1 MGVPWN
7 PHSVVLKNPPHTSTV
22 CQFAKARDDTK
33 LYTRVSQVCE
43 GVGGVGMSVTIAIL
57 LCLMAACG
65 AAEAL
70 ACPSS
75 TVRYHWIV
83 CEISS
88 VGKYMLVPQDG
99 SYYLLDGS
107 AGEYDCE
114 AVEGMRLEVRCE
126 GTDHILYRNGSSL
139 GQRQVEWT
147 FTVAEEVQGIYE
159 CRWPNG
165 SLFGNRRVE
174 VDGEGMCVFFVVM
187 LVAQSLFLPLI
198 PHTRWSIHRS

>member
-1 MGVPWN
+1 
-7 PHSVVLKNPPHTSTV
+7 
-22 CQFAKARDDTK
+22 
-33 LYTRVSQVCE
+33 
-43 GVGGVGMSVTIAIL
+43 MSVTSTIVL

-88 VGKYMLVPQDG
+88 VGKYMFVRQDG

-165 SLFGNRRVE
+165 SLFGSRRVE
-174 VDGEGMCVFFVVM
+174 VDGEGMCVFFCIDVGSTITI
-187 LVAQSLFLPLI
+187 LAI